1 MLLVRLSQ
9 LERLVREHVP
19 EEERTALLSTLDD
32 LRTALEVGVVPP
44 DWEDIPKEFTFRG
57 MDSAGNWY
65 AFTHPPLENS
75 VGYQRLVGTM
85 RFIRA
90 TSAHNWRKTLG
101 RRP

>member
-1 MLLVRLSQ
+1 MLMVRLSQ
-9 LERLVREHVP
+9 LERLVNEHVP
-19 EEERTALLSTLDD
+19 EADQGPLLTALDD
-32 LRTALEVGVVPP
+32 VRLACETGVMPP
-44 DWEDIPKEFTFRG
+44 EWEDIPKEFTYRG

-90 TSAHNWRKTLG
+90 TSSHNWRKTLSA
-101 RRP
+101 RP